1 MVRQGS
7 EPFMAITE
15 PENQSVERVGMEQ
28 PSLNGPDLLTA
39 NLPQDETAGEVYRLE
54 GGLAALLDRA
64 WEVSR
69 TRHGDLLTVHVPG
82 MFVVNGRRGRYRAV
96 SITGSRCDL
105 DCEHCK
111 GSLLKTMPHATK
123 PEELLSYGMRAA
135 AGGDHGILV
144 TGGCNAEGKLP
155 WSGFIPAIRALKLQ
169 TNLIVTV
176 HAGQLDKSEAMALKD
191 AGVDQALVD
200 VIGDDTT
207 AREIYHL
214 QQGTAVIRRTLDSLA
229 SAGLEI
235 VPHILVG
242 LHFGCLRGEDSALEI
257 IAGYPLKKYV
267 VVVIMPFRGTP
278 MAGIS
283 PPGPEETVRFLV
295 RARLRFPE
303 LQGGLGCARPR
314 GRYRR
319 DLDLLAVRAGINS
332 LALPSDRALDEAQRR
347 GLRIEFR
354 ETCCSLG

>member
-1 MVRQGS
+1 
-7 EPFMAITE
+7 MAITE
-15 PENQSVERVGMEQ
+15 PVDMNGEKLGTEQ
-28 PSLNGPDLLTA
+28 LALDGPKLLTA
-39 NLPQDETAGEVYRLE
+39 RLPQDDATEDAYHGASD
-54 GGLAALLDRA
+54 LAALLDQA

-69 TRHGDLLTVHVPG
+69 TRHGNLLTVHVPG
-82 MFVVNGRRGRYRAV
+82 MFVVNGRRGRYRAI

-123 PEELLSYGMRAA
+123 PEELVSYGMQAA
-135 AGGDHGILV
+135 ARGDFGILV
-144 TGGCNAEGKLP
+144 TGGCDAEGKLP
-155 WSGFIPAIRALKLQ
+155 WGDFISAIRTLKSQ
-169 TNLIVTV
+169 TDLTVTV
-176 HAGQLDKSEAMALKD
+176 HAGQVDWSEASALKE

-200 VIGDDTT
+200 VIGDDAT
-207 AREIYHL
+207 ARDIYHL
-214 QQGTAVIRRTLDSLA
+214 REGTAVIRRTLDSLA
-229 SAGLEI
+229 RAGLEI
-235 VPHILVG
+235 VPHILAG
-242 LHFGCLRGEDSALEI
+242 LHFGRLKGEDSALEML
-257 IAGYPLKKYV
+257 AGYPLKKYV

-278 MAGIS
+278 MADIS
-283 PPGPEETVRFLV
+283 PPSPEETARFLV

-347 GLRIEFR
+347 GLLVVYR